1 MTSPHPFD
9 ASHAQRELER
19 LEGGVTEVTWE
30 SPSGKAY
37 RLSIPPT
44 VYPPREDT
52 DALARALARQRLK
65 PGSSFLEIG
74 CGSGAITLLGAS
86 KGWVTTACD
95 IHPFAVLATQH
106 NVSLHGLSARVLE
119 GGPGP
124 TLDGQRS
131 QWGGDGMYDLV
142 AWNMPYLPAPEPEE
156 PHLGPL
162 EEASLI
168 DTDSDGLYRRFLSLL
183 AGGALLHADGVAF
196 VVLSSLLHGS
206 TACEQ
211 AWAFGLA
218 ACVVESVEFNEE
230 ERLVVV
236 KIWRPFSGA
245 VVSAV
250 EVVESTNQVLLQ
262 DTSSIGTS
270 LRAERQTAG
279 RGQRGRKWQSM
290 EGAFL
295 GSWLVGDQGHSSHGP
310 IDQVRIGAS
319 LVRLCSL
326 LSSENIGDRLCL
338 KWPNDLYVRD
348 HQQAPW
354 KKAGGVLFEGLTRG
368 RTTRLVLGIGLNL
381 ETLHHPLFS
390 SLAQADV
397 SLTPAALHPMLHA
410 LVASHF
416 QSNEAN
422 LVDPLAHRQLEAA
435 VRRGISFLG
444 PLFYRSRQDDVAG
457 LERTGALR
465 LEGGDLVDDPNTLT
479 WSNVQLGV
487 DRG

>member
-1 MTSPHPFD
+1 MTSPPPFD
-9 ASHAQRELER
+9 AVHAQRELER

-30 SPSGKAY
+30 SPTGKAY
-37 RLSIPPT
+37 RLAVPPT

-52 DALARALARQRLK
+52 DALARTLARQRLK

-74 CGSGAITLLGAS
+74 CGSGAITVLGAS

-95 IHPFAVLATQH
+95 IHPLAVSATRH
-106 NVSLHGLSARVLE
+106 NVSCHGLSARVVE

-124 TLDGQRS
+124 SLDGQRS

-142 AWNMPYLPAPEPEE
+142 AWNMPYLPAPEPDE

-168 DTDSDGLYRRFLSLL
+168 DTDSDGLYRRFLSMLSR
-183 AGGALLHADGVAF
+183 GALLHADGVAF
-196 VVLSSLLHGS
+196 VVLSSLFHGS

-218 ACVVESVEFNEE
+218 ACVVESVEFDDH
-230 ERLVVV
+230 ERLLVV

-245 VVSAV
+245 MMSAV
-250 EVVESTNQVLLQ
+250 EVVESTNQVLLH
-262 DTSSIGTS
+262 DTSCIGTS
-270 LRAERQTAG
+270 LRAEHQTAG
-279 RGQRGRKWQSM
+279 RGQRGRGWESM

-295 GSWLVGDQGHSSHGP
+295 GSWLVGDQGHFSHGP

-326 LSSENIGDRLCL
+326 LAGGEIGDRLCL

-348 HQQAPW
+348 DEHTPW

-368 RTTRLVLGIGLNL
+368 RTSRFVLGIGLNL
-381 ETLHHPLFS
+381 GFLDHPLFS
-390 SLAQADV
+390 SLARAGV
-397 SLTPAALHPMLHA
+397 HFTPAQLHPMLHA

-416 QSNEAN
+416 QSNDGN
-422 LVDPLAHRQLEAA
+422 LVEPSSHGELEAA
-435 VRRGISFLG
+435 VDHGVSCLG
-444 PLFYRSRQDDVAG
+444 PLFYRGLRQDVVG
-457 LERTGALR
+457 LEKTGALH
-465 LEGGDLVDDPNTLT
+465 LEGGDLVDDPNTLN
-479 WSNVQLGV
+479 WSNVQLGI
-487 DRG
+487 DRL